1 MQHDVSNECPQ
12 GNRSKNSPCVAANA
26 HPEIEQK
33 RSIQVQTIT
42 FKQIIR
48 KTPDQG
54 MI

>member
-1 MQHDVSNECPQ
+1 MNVLKAT
-12 GNRSKNSPCVAANA
+12 GGKTLCVTANA
-26 HPEIEQK
+26 NPEIEQE

-48 KTPDQG
+48 KTPGQG

>member
-1 MQHDVSNECPQ
+1 MFLMNVLKAT
-12 GNRSKNSPCVAANA
+12 GRKNSLCVAANA
-26 HPEIEQK
+26 NPEIEQE

-48 KTPDQG
+48 KTPGQG

>member
-1 MQHDVSNECPQ
+1 MQHDVSNECPE
-12 GNRSKNSPCVAANA
+12 GNRRKNLLCVAANA
-26 HPEIEQK
+26 NPEIEQK

-48 KTPDQG
+48 KTADQG